1 MKTSG
6 WQLKRVKIS
15 QLDSK
20 NAKINPL
27 EMSYPYGILKS
38 YVQFIIPTQSA
49 EGAHLSWEPPAN
61 SAGTISEYSV
71 YLGLKPQPGAQ
82 PGTMA
87 FAR

>member
-1 MKTSG
+1 MLT
-6 WQLKRVKIS
+6 QYPS
-15 QLDSK
+15 QS
-20 NAKINPL
+20 
-27 EMSYPYGILKS
+27 S
-38 YVQFIIPTQSA
+38 

-71 YLGLKPQPGAQ
+71 YLGLKPQAAGQ

>member
-1 MKTSG
+1 MF
-6 WQLKRVKIS
+6 V
-15 QLDSK
+15 
-20 NAKINPL
+20 
-27 EMSYPYGILKS
+27 
-38 YVQFIIPTQSA
+38 FQSA

-87 FAR
+87 FARLKWPPLRLIVIKTTFNIHFNAQKHTMHT